1 MSSQT
6 TKTGPRKTTKTPASP
21 RRKPAGRATNRVPAS
36 HLAQT
41 NSQLTEQFRELR
53 MPMFREHFQKTAERA
68 VTESLSH
75 TEYLSE
81 LTDLECQTRR
91 ESRIARLMTQSQL
104 NRSKTWDNFD
114 WKRLPIQVTRQ
125 MESLRDGTFLDRR
138 ENLLLFGKPGSGK
151 SHCLC
156 ALGEQL
162 IQRGRSILLTTCS
175 LLVQQLLIAKR
186 DLRLP
191 KLIKRL
197 SRFDGLIIDSP
208 GLRAAKPRGDGGVV
222 HAARRT
228 LRTRQ
233 RVAE

>member
-6 TKTGPRKTTKTPASP
+6 TKTGPRKTPKTPASP
-21 RRKPAGRATNRVPAS
+21 RRKPAS

-53 MPMFREHFQKTAERA
+53 LPMFREHFQKTAERA

-125 MESLRDGTFLDRR
+125 MESLRDGTFLSSSREPSAVRQAGLWKKPLSMCVGVATDSAGTIDSADDLQLVGAAASDCQAGLAVAEADQEVVEVRR
-138 ENLLLFGKPGSGK
+138 PDHRLSW
-151 SHCLC
+151 
-156 ALGEQL
+156 A
-162 IQRGRSILLTTCS
+162 TCS
-175 LLVQQLLIAKR
+175 K
-186 DLRLP
+186 
-191 KLIKRL
+191 
-197 SRFDGLIIDSP
+197 
-208 GLRAAKPRGDGGVV
+208 
-222 HAARRT
+222 AARRWRCCSRCLPNAT
-228 LRTRQ
+228 NG
-233 RVAE
+233 AACC